1 MNKRILIVDDSFYMR
16 TMLKNMLTDAGYD
29 VVGEAANG
37 AQALEMATST
47 NPDLITLDVILP
59 DNTGLDVLKSL
70 RQIQPSAKVVMC
82 SAVGQ
87 EVIVTEA
94 IENGALAYIVKP
106 FSEEK
111 VLEIVGAALQA
122 GEHGSGLGHIGGFIQ
137 HVVVQA
143 HNGVGGEHHLIGGQV
158 GGVSAGFVGGQV
170 LGYFGPAQ
178 VRGKILLDFH
188 QPDFISQA
196 HFSEQLAAAGRVGC

>member
-16 TMLKNMLTDAGYD
+16 TMLKNMLTDAGYE

-37 AQALEMATST
+37 AQALEMASSTS
-47 NPDLITLDVILP
+47 PDLITLDVILP

-87 EVIVTEA
+87 EVIVNEA

-111 VLEIVGAALQA
+111 VLEIVGSALQNDA
-122 GEHGSGLGHIGGFIQ
+122 SE
-137 HVVVQA
+137 
-143 HNGVGGEHHLIGGQV
+143 
-158 GGVSAGFVGGQV
+158 
-170 LGYFGPAQ
+170 PA
-178 VRGKILLDFH
+178 
-188 QPDFISQA
+188 A
-196 HFSEQLAAAGRVGC
+196 

>member
-16 TMLKNMLTDAGYD
+16 TMLKNMLTDAGYE

-37 AQALEMATST
+37 AQALEMATATS
-47 NPDLITLDVILP
+47 PDPITLDVILP

-111 VLEIVGAALQA
+111 VLEIVGSALQND
-122 GEHGSGLGHIGGFIQ
+122 G
-137 HVVVQA
+137 
-143 HNGVGGEHHLIGGQV
+143 
-158 GGVSAGFVGGQV
+158 
-170 LGYFGPAQ
+170 
-178 VRGKILLDFH
+178 
-188 QPDFISQA
+188 
-196 HFSEQLAAAGRVGC
+196 SEQSA

>member
-37 AQALEMATST
+37 QQALEMAVAT

-59 DNTGLDVLKSL
+59 DNTGLDVLKGI
-70 RQIQPSAKVVMC
+70 RQQQPDAKVVMC

-87 EVIVTEA
+87 ETIVNEA

-106 FSEEK
+106 FSEER
-111 VLEIVGAALQA
+111 VLEIVGSALQ
-122 GEHGSGLGHIGGFIQ
+122 GDS
-137 HVVVQA
+137 
-143 HNGVGGEHHLIGGQV
+143 
-158 GGVSAGFVGGQV
+158 S
-170 LGYFGPAQ
+170 
-178 VRGKILLDFH
+178 
-188 QPDFISQA
+188 
-196 HFSEQLAAAGRVGC
+196 LA

>member
-37 AQALEMATST
+37 EQALEMAASTS
-47 NPDLITLDVILP
+47 PDLITLDVILP

-70 RQIQPSAKVVMC
+70 RQLKPDSKVVMC

-87 EVIVTEA
+87 EVIVNEA

-111 VLEIVGAALQA
+111 VLEIVGAALQNDTT
-122 GEHGSGLGHIGGFIQ
+122 E
-137 HVVVQA
+137 QA
-143 HNGVGGEHHLIGGQV
+143 
-158 GGVSAGFVGGQV
+158 S
-170 LGYFGPAQ
+170 
-178 VRGKILLDFH
+178 
-188 QPDFISQA
+188 
-196 HFSEQLAAAGRVGC
+196 

>member
-37 AQALEMATST
+37 QQALEMAVAT

-59 DNTGLDVLKSL
+59 DNTGLDVLKGI
-70 RQIQPSAKVVMC
+70 RQQQPDAKVVMC

-87 EVIVTEA
+87 ETIVNEA

-106 FSEEK
+106 FSEER
-111 VLEIVGAALQA
+111 VLEIVGSALQ
-122 GEHGSGLGHIGGFIQ
+122 GDDS
-137 HVVVQA
+137 
-143 HNGVGGEHHLIGGQV
+143 
-158 GGVSAGFVGGQV
+158 
-170 LGYFGPAQ
+170 
-178 VRGKILLDFH
+178 
-188 QPDFISQA
+188 
-196 HFSEQLAAAGRVGC
+196 LA